1 MVLLVI
7 LITQLSACRM
17 LINDPEPSDLFN
29 EVFDRLRTNHYL
41 QPDDETLWFNAIQGM
56 IDGLEDPYTTYF
68 SQAEFLAFQNTLGES
83 FIGVGVTVE
92 NINEQVVIRKVWPGS
107 PAEKGGLTP
116 GDIITHVDGVDYRQ
130 KSYFDVLSAVIGE
143 VDTTVEIGVSRLG
156 SVNTIFV
163 TMTRQ
168 EIDNPSVTM
177 NVITKDSKTIG
188 YLKVNTFGNQT
199 LDNFKAYLDTL
210 ENDHNISGLII
221 DIRDNSGGYL
231 HIVVPMLQLFLAT
244 KDQPMFSIEA
254 YRNGVL
260 EPEEFMATRST
271 QREYPVVTLI
281 NGFSASAAEVFASS
295 MIEHGDYE
303 VIGTPSYGKG
313 TMQTTTRLTR
323 GDGDELHISTG
334 RWFTAN
340 NRWIDRYHSTIT
352 AVDPT
357 ILIEQNPYFFTYQ
370 IFLTTSETL
379 TYDTVSPKTMN
390 AQMILNALGYLV
402 REDGYFDLKTQ
413 QAVALFQD
421 NNQLEVT
428 GDIDA
433 LTAQKL
439 STLIFE
445 YKQNPAHDHQLSAAI
460 GLILHD

>member
-1 MVLLVI
+1 
-7 LITQLSACRM
+7 M
-17 LINDPEPSDLFN
+17 LINDPDPNDLFN
-29 EVFDRLRTNHYL
+29 EVFDQLRTNHYL

-68 SQAEFLAFQNTLGES
+68 SQAEFEAFQNTLSES

-107 PAEKGGLTP
+107 PAERGGLTP
-116 GDIITHVDGVDYRQ
+116 GDIITHVDGIDYRQ

-143 VDTTVEIGVSRLG
+143 KDTDVEIGVSRLG
-156 SVNTIFV
+156 QISTIFV

-177 NVITKDSKTIG
+177 QVIEEANKTIG
-188 YLKVNTFGNQT
+188 YLRVNTFGNQT
-199 LDNFKAYLDTL
+199 LDIFKSYLDTL

-231 HIVVPMLQLFLAT
+231 HIVVPMLQLFLAS

-260 EPEEFMATRST
+260 EREDFMANRST
-271 QREYPVVTLI
+271 LRDYPVVTLI
-281 NGFSASAAEVFASS
+281 NGFSASASEVFASS
-295 MIEHGDYE
+295 MIEHGGYQ
-303 VIGTPSYGKG
+303 VVGTPSYGKG
-313 TMQTTTRLTR
+313 TMQTTRRLVR
-323 GDGDELHISTG
+323 SDGDELHISTG

-357 ILIEQNPYFFTYQ
+357 VVVEQNPYLFAYQ
-370 IFLTTSETL
+370 IFLTENEIL

-390 AQMILNALGYLV
+390 AQMILNALGYSV
-402 REDGYFDLKTQ
+402 REDGYFDLITQ
-413 QAVALFQD
+413 QAVELFQTD
-421 NNQLEVT
+421 YQLEVT

-445 YKQNPAHDHQLSAAI
+445 YKQDLTHDHQLNTAI
-460 GLILHD
+460 ELILHD